1 MSDDAHAHEI
11 VIIKRHGGDHDEHH
25 GGVWKIAFA
34 DFMTAMMAFFL
45 IMWLLAASDK
55 TKATVAHYFNPM
67 QLVDSTH
74 QPHGLSDPKKDSPST
89 TPKSDKAAGDQSTKT
104 EKSASESKDAPSP
117 GKEEAGAVRSG
128 KRDEAE
134 LFKDPYAVLA
144 ELAAKNAAPPET
156 PKTRA
161 PTEGTLG
168 GSGAIGIKGGEAY
181 RDPFEPIPYPSGATP
196 GLSEAAPAVP
206 PPAPEK
212 VEPVPAPDEP
222 QAVKRPDVPEPAA
235 KNPPG
240 DLAAKLA
247 ALEPQ
252 GAAAAAGKDP
262 RVEVRRTGD
271 GTLVDITDA
280 QNFSMFASASAE
292 PNPKLVALMEKIGR
306 LLKAEKG
313 RIVVRGFTDGR
324 PFKSDT
330 YDNWRLSAARA
341 HMAHYMLVR
350 GGLDEQR
357 IERIEGY
364 ADHHLKNPKDPG
376 SPENRR
382 VEILLESAAP

>member
-1 MSDDAHAHEI
+1 MSDEAHAHEI

-34 DFMTAMMAFFL
+34 DFMTALMAFFL

-55 TKATVAHYFNPM
+55 TKATIAHYFNPM

-89 TPKSDKAAGDQSTKT
+89 APKSEKAAGDTSTKT

-117 GKEEAGAVRSG
+117 GKEEAGAIQSG

-144 ELAAKNAAPPET
+144 ELAAKNATAPTT
-156 PKTRA
+156 PKSKA

-168 GSGAIGIKGGEAY
+168 GSGAVGIKGGEAY
-181 RDPFEPIPYPSGATP
+181 RDPFEPIPYPPGATP
-196 GLSEAAPAVP
+196 GIPEPAPVP
-206 PPAPEK
+206 PPAAASADK
-212 VEPVPAPDEP
+212 AEPVPP
-222 QAVKRPDVPEPAA
+222 QPQDARHPDVPEPAVKPA
-235 KNPPG
+235 PG

-252 GAAAAAGKDP
+252 GAAAAGKEP
-262 RVEVRRTGD
+262 RIEVRHTGD

-292 PNPKLVALMEKIGR
+292 PNPRLVALMEKVGR

-357 IERIEGY
+357 FERIEGY

-382 VEILLESAAP
+382 IEILLESAAP